1 MVSSIAYTQS
11 CCVENKDT
19 QAEKLKIPLTLKR
32 SKCNN
37 GKTNLNY
44 DCNDLV
50 IKNTWT
56 TLLRH
61 LTLKRSKC
69 SNGKTN
75 RNCDCSDL
83 VIKNSLTTLLRVLL
97 ILKVHCRD
105 NEINSKQI

>member
-56 TLLRH
+56 TLLR
-61 LTLKRSKC
+61 
-69 SNGKTN
+69 
-75 RNCDCSDL
+75 
-83 VIKNSLTTLLRVLL
+83 VPL

>member
-1 MVSSIAYTQS
+1 MVSSIAYTQR
-11 CCVENKDT
+11 CCVENEDT

-61 LTLKRSKC
+61 LTLKRL
-69 SNGKTN
+69 NVTMV
-75 RNCDCSDL
+75 RPIEIAIA
-83 VIKNSLTTLLRVLL
+83 VTLL
-97 ILKVHCRD
+97 LKIH
-105 NEINSKQI
+105 